1 MPVGW
6 VRLRVLTYWGCRT
19 IKMNQSPENSDS
31 QPNKVVESQI
41 VNCCPENNI
50 QGNENRAIQGDEN
63 LAVQGNANTVNQ
75 NSNNWNGS
83 GSHFIKNVQADQI
96 SFINV
101 TYSEAISENKL
112 NDSQVSVENKEET
125 NNKGKATFI
134 LTGTIDIVDENFLK
148 LLETHLRKKS
158 KDAELT
164 ILKVEEGSIKITLE
178 ASQESLELL
187 KKLFESG
194 ELNEVLDIP
203 VEDVQITKMDVQ
215 TLLLKSFQKIFENM
229 NLEEIKESVDE
240 KGIDK
245 FISEC
250 ALLATTSGFGVF
262 PTMIIGLPADVLNNV
277 TQQFRVTLAVI
288 YDKKGIYK
296 ISFPQLMKIVGVS
309 LGVDIGTTLTK
320 PIMLSIANRILTRLS
335 VTTAIKA
342 LPSIG
347 ATIGGNYG
355 FIIGIVAAVKRI
367 DMSNI
372 SFEQDVEFDDLKD
385 N

>member
-1 MPVGW
+1 
-6 VRLRVLTYWGCRT
+6 
-19 IKMNQSPENSDS
+19 MNQSPENSDS